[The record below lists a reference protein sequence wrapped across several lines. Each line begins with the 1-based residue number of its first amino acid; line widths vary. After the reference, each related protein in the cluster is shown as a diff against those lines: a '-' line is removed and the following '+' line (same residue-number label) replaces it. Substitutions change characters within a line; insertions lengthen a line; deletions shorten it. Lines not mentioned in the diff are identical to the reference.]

1 MKIKRDFE
9 TGPIL
14 RLFHGFRGSR
24 RAESIGRRGL
34 IAPPAESWRK
44 AWWSSEI
51 GLPPSVFLATS
62 LQSSRGTNPLEYA
75 VAEDQRVNGY
85 IAVVEIPWHELGPRL
100 RGIWLTADVVRYSD
114 SVERVERFCR
124 EEFGI
129 SSRFFEPET
138 LVSRIRGV
146 NPRITECLNPKG
158 PLLRNPA
165 WLLNRRQSAVQGDEQ
180 VVSDSI
186 PAKFIVE
193 IRKVFSGESG
203 RIEIQGVDHL
213 HKTYGESR
221 ACEQR

>member
-1 MKIKRDFE
+1 MKIERDCE

-34 IAPPAESWRK
+34 IAPPEESWMES
-44 AWWSSEI
+44 WWSSEI

-75 VAEDQRVNGY
+75 VAEDQKVDGY
-85 IAVVEIPWHELGPRL
+85 IAVVEIPWRELSPRL
-100 RGIWLTADVVRYSD
+100 RGIWLTADVVRYAE
-114 SVERVERFCR
+114 SVERVDRFFR

-129 SSRFFEPET
+129 ASRFFEREA
-138 LVSRIRGV
+138 LVSRIRGA
-146 NPRITECLNPKG
+146 NPQLSECLKPNG
-158 PLLRNPA
+158 PFLRNPT
-165 WLLNRRQSAVQGDEQ
+165 WLLERRQSAVQGDEQ

-186 PAKFIVE
+186 PAGFIVE

-203 RIEIQGVDHL
+203 RIESQGVDHL